1 MDSQVLD
8 ARGLACP
15 VPVVNT
21 KKLLE
26 SIGEGSVTTIVDSD
40 AAKENLLALAQG
52 MGCEVDVQKEGDEFY
67 IQITKRE
74 TSLQKQEHDIG
85 NTVIYVSAAEM
96 GRGSSELG
104 ESLIKS
110 FFYALVES
118 ENIPQTLI
126 FINSGVMLTCENSP
140 VLEHLMTVEK
150 RGVEILSCGT
160 CLDYYKV
167 KEKLCVGRI
176 TNMYTIL
183 DKMNQADKVISL

>member
-1 MDSQVLD
+1 MESQILD
-8 ARGLACP
+8 ARGQACP

-26 SIGEGSVTTIVDSD
+26 SIAEGSVTTIVDND
-40 AAKENLLALAQG
+40 AAKENLLALAEG
-52 MGCEVDVQKEGDEFY
+52 MGYEVDVQEKGDEFY

-74 TSLQKQEHDIG
+74 TSLHNQEQGIG
-85 NTVIYVSAAEM
+85 NTVIYVSASEM
-96 GRGSSELG
+96 GRGSDELG
-104 ESLIKS
+104 GILIKA

-118 ENIPQTLI
+118 ENIPQTLL
-126 FINSGVMLTCENSP
+126 FVNSGVLLTCESSP
-140 VLEHLMTVEK
+140 VLEYLVNLEK

-167 KEKLCVGRI
+167 KEKLCIGRI

-183 DKMNQADKVISL
+183 EKMTQADKVISL

>member
-21 KKLLE
+21 KRLLD
-26 SIGEGSVTTIVDSD
+26 SIEEGSVTTIVDND
-40 AAKENLLALAQG
+40 AAKENLLALARG
-52 MGCEVDVQKEGDEFY
+52 LGCEVDVQEKGNEFY

-74 TSLQKQEHDIG
+74 TSLQNQEHGIG
-85 NTVIYVSAAEM
+85 NTVIYVSASEM

-104 ESLIKS
+104 GILIKS

-118 ENIPQTLI
+118 ESIPQTLL
-126 FINSGVMLTCENSP
+126 FVNSGVLLTCENSP
-140 VLEHLMTVEK
+140 VLEYLVNAEK

-160 CLDYYKV
+160 CLDYYRV
-167 KEKLCVGRI
+167 KEKLCIGRI
-176 TNMYTIL
+176 SNMYTIL
-183 DKMNQADKVISL
+183 EKMTQADKVISL

>member
-1 MDSQVLD
+1 
-8 ARGLACP
+8 
-15 VPVVNT
+15 
-21 KKLLE
+21 
-26 SIGEGSVTTIVDSD
+26 
-40 AAKENLLALAQG
+40 
-52 MGCEVDVQKEGDEFY
+52 
-67 IQITKRE
+67 
-74 TSLQKQEHDIG
+74 
-85 NTVIYVSAAEM
+85 M